1 MPTKSLFASKTF
13 WVNLVAAV
21 ALAVQQ
27 FLSGWAFDAEWQ
39 AAALA
44 IVNVVLRLVT
54 KEPVMVRKPQDPD
67 IPAAPRRV
75 RRKLARDL
83 ANSVTRP
90 VNVLLAAGL
99 AALLMACAGA
109 TVRCDDPTL
118 VLKDATA
125 ANHTRLVIE
134 CGGQEVASQEVDL
147 GELAGSQRCQ
157 DPSLVL
163 RGQDAAGLSHIEL
176 VCGGQVLAEFVVDL
190 RGFMRVESPNA
201 PDVPDVRSAPDT
213 TVEPSE
219 PHDTG
224 SLTDTPDAMPVDAG
238 EVG

>member
-1 MPTKSLFASKTF
+1 MPAKSLFVSKTF
-13 WVNLVAAV
+13 WVNLFAAI

-27 FLSGWAFDAEWQ
+27 FLTGFPVEAEWQ
-39 AAALA
+39 VA
-44 IVNVVLRLVT
+44 ILSLCNVVLRLVT
-54 KEPVMVRKPQDPD
+54 SQPVTVRTPNDPD

-90 VNVLLAAGL
+90 VHVLLVAGL
-99 AALLMACAGA
+99 AAQLLSCAGA

-118 VLKDATA
+118 VLRDATA
-125 ANHTRLVIE
+125 AHHTRLVIE

-163 RGQDAAGLSHIEL
+163 RGQDAAGLSRVEL
-176 VCGGQVLAEFVVDL
+176 VCGGQVLAEFRLDL
-190 RGFMRVESPNA
+190 RHFAPLRVPVQPAAVPEA
-201 PDVPDVRSAPDT
+201 PA
-213 TVEPSE
+213 VEE
-219 PHDTG
+219 PTG
-224 SLTDTPDAMPVDAG
+224 AASDAEADTPDACSG
-238 EVG
+238 EVR